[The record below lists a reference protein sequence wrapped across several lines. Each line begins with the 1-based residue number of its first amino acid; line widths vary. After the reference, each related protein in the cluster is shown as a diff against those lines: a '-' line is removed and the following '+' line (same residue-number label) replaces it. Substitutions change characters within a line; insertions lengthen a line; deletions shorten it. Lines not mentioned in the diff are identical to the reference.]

1 MFTATAILLV
11 SRSGNSFPGESFGTA
26 MKACY
31 TAPGTTSCVP
41 WPANKELVVFEHTFP
56 TQLAATA
63 VMNHFW
69 CGGNWKGYENNILR
83 YYVDGEKEASVAF
96 PFGLGHGSTM
106 VDNDGPW
113 SAGSVF
119 GKTGEPSGIFNTYVV
134 PFSTSITV
142 TVELVGPTNNAM
154 ETTTADTKRFWIIL
168 RGHRLISDS
177 SSSLAAIPLPGSGM
191 TIPSSAR
198 LKTVTNSNLGLKPGG
213 QMTLFNSTSK
223 GCGAVFLVVLAVNSA
238 GGPTF
243 LEGCFRTYLSGGT
256 TPAMLLS
263 SGTEDYFL
271 GTYYFNKGKY
281 ANSLAGLTHLDET
294 GSTTFSAYRLH
305 TDDPLTWYDQ
315 PSGMAETWRNSDVS
329 GCDLSQVPGGPAVS
343 ASSVTFYYEWPTPTP
358 MPAPSV

>member
-1 MFTATAILLV
+1 M
-11 SRSGNSFPGESFGTA
+11 
-26 MKACY
+26 
-31 TAPGTTSCVP
+31 
-41 WPANKELVVFEHTFP
+41 
-56 TQLAATA
+56 
-63 VMNHFW
+63 
-69 CGGNWKGYENNILR
+69 
-83 YYVDGEKEASVAF
+83 
-96 PFGLGHGSTM
+96 
-106 VDNDGPW
+106 
-113 SAGSVF
+113 
-119 GKTGEPSGIFNTYVV
+119 

-198 LKTVTNSNLGLKPGG
+198 KMRGCAFFYVVYFVSNTSGTLFIFLVSFCFFTALDVCRCQRRHIRSIGLKTVTNSNLGLKPGG

-243 LEGCFRTYLSGGT
+243 LEGCFRTYVQTLCIYLCVPVRAFLQHCCYSVSYAHQLPSPFAMLTFVIRYLPFLSSFFFFFWRGWGAAFCKNVLSPIASSNRYLSGGT

-281 ANSLAGLTHLDET
+281 
-294 GSTTFSAYRLH
+294 
-305 TDDPLTWYDQ
+305 
-315 PSGMAETWRNSDVS
+315 V
-329 GCDLSQVPGGPAVS
+329 GCSQRGEQKREEKIEEKVQREVVVLYNTAI
-343 ASSVTFYYEWPTPTP
+343 
-358 MPAPSV
+358 